1 MALTIIKK
9 GMRDKRSALIGKNI
23 AFSFLIKV
31 WSAAVIFLLVP
42 YTLKC
47 LGEYRNGVWLTL
59 SGLLLW
65 IDQLDIGLGNG
76 LRNKLATYIAEG
88 DMEKARQAVSS
99 TFCMLVV
106 VVVPVAV
113 LLCLLI
119 NVIDLYSLLNINPE
133 YVGDLS
139 VVFTVATVLVCA
151 TFVLKFIGNFY
162 LGLQLPAVNN
172 LLVVSG
178 QTLALFVTMALYYC
192 GISSLVGIAVAN
204 TFPPLI
210 VYVVAYI
217 YSFYYK
223 YRALRPTAE
232 SVRKTMIRQLFSYGV
247 QFFILQMA
255 GCILFMTS
263 NVLISRMFSP
273 DVVTPYQITYRYFSI
288 VLMVFTVICTPYWSA
303 TTDAYKRKDMV
314 WIVKSNRL
322 LNKILLAIF
331 VLEIIMVAVSPVFYG
346 IWIGDDVDVPVSMT
360 IMMGIYMFVTIS
372 SLRYSF
378 ILNGIGALRLQLYA
392 TVTAAVCFIPLSVA
406 AVKATGSIVWF
417 MAVMSAVNLPG
428 LAINIIQYRKIIKN
442 EAKGIWIK

>member
-1 MALTIIKK
+1 MQAKDKENTK
-9 GMRDKRSALIGKNI
+9 DKRSALIGKNI
-23 AFSFLIKV
+23 LFSFLLKI

-59 SGLLLW
+59 SSLLLW

-76 LRNKLATYIAEG
+76 MRNKLAAYMAEG
-88 DMEKARQAVSS
+88 DVYKARQAVSS
-99 TFCMLVV
+99 TFCMLIV

-113 LLCLLI
+113 ALCLLI
-119 NVIDLYSLLNINPE
+119 NAVDLYSLLNINPA
-133 YVGDLS
+133 YVADLRE
-139 VVFTVATVLVCA
+139 VFMVATIFVCA

-178 QTLALFVTMALYYC
+178 QTLALFATMALYYC
-192 GISSLVGIAVAN
+192 GVSSLVAIAVVN

-210 VYVVAYI
+210 VYVVAYA
-217 YSFYYK
+217 YSFFYK
-223 YRALRPTAE
+223 YRNLRPTVD
-232 SVRKTMIRQLFSYGV
+232 SVRKTMISQLFSYGMK
-247 QFFILQMA
+247 FFVLQMA
-255 GCILFMTS
+255 GCVLFMTS

-288 VLMVFTVICTPYWSA
+288 ILMVFTVICTPYWSA
-303 TTDAYKRKDMV
+303 TTDAYKRNDIA

-322 LNKILLAIF
+322 LNKIVLAVA
-331 VLEIIMVAVSPVFYG
+331 VLEIIMVAVSPVFYA
-346 IWIGDDVDVPVSMT
+346 IWVGKDVDVPLSMT
-360 IMMGIYMFVTIS
+360 VMMGVYMFVTIC

-392 TVTAAVCFIPLSVA
+392 TVSAAVCFIPLAVA
-406 AVKATGSIVWF
+406 AVKMTGSIVWF
-417 MAVMSAVNLPG
+417 MAVMSAVNVPG
-428 LAINIIQYRKIIKN
+428 LAVNIIQYRKIINNK
-442 EAKGIWIK
+442 AQGIWIK

>member
-1 MALTIIKK
+1 MQAKDKENTK
-9 GMRDKRSALIGKNI
+9 DKRSALIGKNI
-23 AFSFLIKV
+23 LFSFLLKI

-59 SGLLLW
+59 SSLLLW

-76 LRNKLATYIAEG
+76 LRNKLAAYMAEG
-88 DMEKARQAVSS
+88 DVDKARQAVSS
-99 TFCMLVV
+99 TFCMLIV

-113 LLCLLI
+113 VLCLLI
-119 NVIDLYSLLNINPE
+119 NAVDLYSLLNINLA
-133 YVGDLS
+133 YVTDLRE
-139 VVFTVATVLVCA
+139 VFTIATIFVCA

-178 QTLALFVTMALYYC
+178 QTLALFATMALYYC
-192 GISSLVGIAVAN
+192 GVSSLVAIAVVN

-210 VYVVAYI
+210 VYVAAYV
-217 YSFYYK
+217 YSFFYK
-223 YRALRPTAE
+223 YRILRPTVD
-232 SVRKTMIRQLFSYGV
+232 SVRKTMISQLFSYGV
-247 QFFILQMA
+247 KFFVLQMA
-255 GCILFMTS
+255 GCVLFMTS

-288 VLMVFTVICTPYWSA
+288 ILMVFTVICTPYWSA
-303 TTDAYKRKDMV
+303 TTDAYKRNDIA

-322 LNKILLAIF
+322 LNKIVLAVA
-331 VLEIIMVAVSPVFYG
+331 VLEIIMVAVSPVFYA
-346 IWIGDDVDVPVSMT
+346 IWVGKDVDVPLNMT
-360 IMMGIYMFVTIS
+360 VMMGVYMFVTIC

-392 TVTAAVCFIPLSVA
+392 TVSAAVCFIPLAVA
-406 AVKATGSIVWF
+406 AVKMTGSIVWF
-417 MAVMSAVNLPG
+417 MAVMSAVNVPG
-428 LAINIIQYRKIIKN
+428 LAVNIIQYRKIINNK
-442 EAKGIWIK
+442 AQGIWIK